1 MRLVLLTLA
10 WVAIACGNSSR
21 ASLDGGPSGSSA
33 DGGRG
38 GAATSGGESGART
51 DMSVSGRAGASSGS
65 SGKGGAGGTSSGGT
79 SGESSTGGSSLGG
92 RDNTSGAPAFGGGGA
107 GIGGSGTGA
116 GLGGGGATGGTAGA
130 SGGSG
135 TPGAIRYVFVIPM
148 ENHDEGEVVG
158 NAKDAP
164 YINGTL
170 LPAYAS
176 TSNFVDQFAIS
187 TPSEPHYVWM
197 EAGTNMFADHT
208 FTNDDVPSATNSTAD
223 TAHLVTQ
230 IAKATNG
237 VSWRSYQQGLSDA
250 TGACPI
256 AASGHYV
263 PRHDPFVF
271 FQDVAGNP
279 PSKTNAACAQHHSA
293 IEALSADLMNGSVAT
308 YDFVTPDLC
317 NDMHGQSGCPDS
329 NLVHAGDAWLAAT
342 LPALI
347 SFVNE
352 HAGVVFIVWDEGD
365 STTKIPFVAVGPGV
379 KPGYTGALKY
389 THGSLLKSVEE
400 ILGLP
405 VVPSVASE
413 NDFADLFAPG
423 QFP

>member
-1 MRLVLLTLA
+1 M
-10 WVAIACGNSSR
+10 
-21 ASLDGGPSGSSA
+21 
-33 DGGRG
+33 
-38 GAATSGGESGART
+38 
-51 DMSVSGRAGASSGS
+51 GASGTGSGV
-65 SGKGGAGGTSSGGT
+65 GG
-79 SGESSTGGSSLGG
+79 
-92 RDNTSGAPAFGGGGA
+92 SGAP
-107 GIGGSGTGA
+107 
-116 GLGGGGATGGTAGA
+116 GGTAGA
-130 SGGSG
+130 SGGGGSR
-135 TPGAIRYVFVIPM
+135 GAIHYVFVIPM

-170 LPAYAS
+170 LQAYAS

-197 EAGTNMFADHT
+197 EAGTNTFADHT
-208 FTNDDVPSATNSTAD
+208 FTNDDAPSASNSTAD
-223 TAHLVTQ
+223 TDHLVTQ
-230 IAKATNG
+230 ITTGTPG

-271 FQDVAGNP
+271 FQDVAGDP
-279 PSKTNAACAQHHSA
+279 PSKTNAYCVQHHSA
-293 IEALSADLMNGSVAT
+293 IEALGADLMNGSVAT

-342 LPALI
+342 VPTLI
-347 SFVNE
+347 TFVNE
-352 HAGVVFIVWDEGD
+352 HSGVIFIVWDEGD

-379 KPGYTGALKY
+379 KPGYTGDVKY

-405 VVPSVASE
+405 VLPSVASE
-413 NDFADLFAPG
+413 HDFADLFAPG